1 MLAGQ
6 WIQSAAIQVVPD
18 AVPHLVV
25 RPPLRQRRQQINVF
39 SNWFGLGAQSKFPD
53 LAWDLLMHFNRADN
67 LMEYLR
73 INVSTLPRKGLPDT
87 QYTSDPRYQIKT
99 WAEVLEKHT
108 RPHPLIVNQS
118 GTDPSAVLT
127 AAMKAV
133 REGRE
138 SPKQALDEAARAWQE
153 SLDGGAREFGL

>member
-1 MLAGQ
+1 M
-6 WIQSAAIQVVPD
+6 
-18 AVPHLVV
+18 PHLVV
-25 RPPLRQRRQQINVF
+25 RPPLKQRRQQVNVF
-39 SNWFGLGAQSKFPD
+39 SNWFGLGAQSKHPD

-67 LMEYLR
+67 LLEYLR
-73 INVSTLPRKGLPDT
+73 INVSTLPRKNLPET
-87 QYTSDPRYQIKT
+87 QYTSDPRYQINT
-99 WAEVLEKHT
+99 WAEVLEKYT

-118 GTDPSAVLT
+118 GTDPGAALT

-138 SPKQALDEAARAWQE
+138 SPKQALDEAARVWQE